1 MSDFSENE
9 PNANPFEERINPMS
23 DYSTSTSENEARYQ
37 ESTQQPLIP
46 EVVDTGSEV
55 DLADSNPF
63 AAVAENFHEEHP
75 LDSSETLFTEE
86 EAHRLT
92 EDIKVKV
99 LHAAEAQY
107 DLIQAAQ
114 RAFDGHV
121 WIALGYAEGM
131 EGWKAY
137 CADNFTDKQIRL
149 TGQARTDLIMGF
161 DPNKISNRAIAAL
174 LGVSHQ
180 TVDRTVAKSGRSG
193 KKNVRGADGKKRSL
207 TSNPMSSKERQAEIV
222 RLHEEGVKQTD
233 IAEQLE
239 VSQST
244 VSDTLRRDKER
255 RMSDGLMEV
264 TLTEPTEVA
273 DVPDGEAIDL
283 DEGDMVERQQ
293 TYIQAV
299 CKDIEQADIYLREIV
314 GDMERDE
321 WKPGGPVVD
330 EIIVRSTDKL
340 MGLFDTIGKLI
351 RLIDADADLMY
362 GEEEDDEN
370 GRYAY
375 LYDVAFTEL
384 KQVIEQAC

>member
-1 MSDFSENE
+1 
-9 PNANPFEERINPMS
+9 MS

-37 ESTQQPLIP
+37 ESAQQPLIP
-46 EVVDTGSEV
+46 EVVETGGEV

-63 AAVAENFHEEHP
+63 AAVAENFHEDHP
-75 LDSSETLFTEE
+75 LDGSETLFTEE

-121 WIALGYAEGM
+121 WVALGYAEGM

-149 TGQARTDLIMGF
+149 AGQARTDLIMGF
-161 DPNKISNRAIAAL
+161 DPSKISNRAIAAL
-174 LGVSHQ
+174 LGVSRK
-180 TVDRTVAKSGRSG
+180 TVDRTVARSGRSG
-193 KKNVRGADGKKRSL
+193 KKSVRSADGKKRSL
-207 TSNPMSSKERQAEIV
+207 PSNPMSSKERQAEIV
-222 RLHEEGVKQTD
+222 RLHDEGMKQTD
-233 IAEQLE
+233 IAEQLD

-264 TLTEPTEVA
+264 KLTEPTEVV

-283 DEGDMVERQQ
+283 DEGDMMERQQ

-299 CKDIEQADIYLREIV
+299 CKDIEQASVYLREIV

-330 EIIVRSTDKL
+330 EIIVRSNDNL
-340 MGLFDTIGKLI
+340 MNIFDTICKLI
-351 RLIDADADLMY
+351 RLIDADAELMY

-375 LYDVAFTEL
+375 LYDVAFNDL